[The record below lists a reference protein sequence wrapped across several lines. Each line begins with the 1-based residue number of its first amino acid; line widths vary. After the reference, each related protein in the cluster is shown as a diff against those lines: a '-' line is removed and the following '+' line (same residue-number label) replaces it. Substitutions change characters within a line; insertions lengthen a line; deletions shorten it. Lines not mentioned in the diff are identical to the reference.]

1 MGLLI
6 VGSSA
11 YAGVTSLLWFAGI
24 RGNLRLNAAAWILLA
39 VAALNITRVEFRL
52 QAHGSHAYH
61 PPVPNRGLMGVKRRL
76 VWSVLSTVWLPVS
89 AGCFTVTCH
98 TQGWNLPNVEGWEGS
113 ISRAPDPG
121 DGAISEQPAHVD
133 TSRYRYRLRVT
144 DRIYGTVVHD
154 QNWKGDE
161 AGARQAFD
169 RIERDLDGLNVAGFC
184 KEYGI
189 ALGSEA

>member
-76 VWSVLSTVWLPVS
+76 VWSVLGTVWLPVS
-89 AGCFTVTCH
+89 AGCILLLLSSQVWPLVAFS
-98 TQGWNLPNVEGWEGS
+98 VEGLF
-113 ISRAPDPG
+113 
-121 DGAISEQPAHVD
+121 GAAVLWWGLEKAVA
-133 TSRYRYRLRVT
+133 RLGR
-144 DRIYGTVVHD
+144 G
-154 QNWKGDE
+154 
-161 AGARQAFD
+161 
-169 RIERDLDGLNVAGFC
+169 
-184 KEYGI
+184 
-189 ALGSEA
+189 